1 MNQRQVLSK
10 ENNYYG
16 NMTKIKKIVG
26 KKLKFE
32 QLN

>member
-16 NMTKIKKIVG
+16 NMIKIKKVVG
-26 KKLKFE
+26 KKLKFG